1 MTVHIPKWL
10 LLTALGAVVVG
21 GIGVGAYMLGK
32 SSDDDD
38 EPTGA
43 QRLAVPLEGEPS
55 EEAGPGCS
63 KPAAK
68 DAVLDSEFEAS
79 VRELGAV
86 QPADP
91 LFGGF
96 GYVVAEVICR
106 DLTGDGAE
114 EMVAQLG
121 CCTGGSPSP
130 WAIFVD
136 EDGAWQPAF
145 YRTGIQ
151 ASLSVEG
158 DAIVEKSP
166 AYAAGEPTCCPST
179 FRFGRVSWDGSEFAF
194 ESDEASTNR
203 TIKAG
208 TQGVTR
214 LGTFQPQ
221 SDSPVEAA
229 EEFGPPSYVGPKDEL
244 CVNEWR
250 DLGLLINFANLGG
263 ADPCSAD
270 GRVGSI
276 ELKDEFAAQAG
287 WETDQGVRVEMSLDQ
302 LREIYPDAQTQSL
315 PGLGKVLVLVEGPT
329 IIGGGGT
336 YPVLSARIADGA
348 VDELRMS
355 VGAAGE

>member
-10 LLTALGAVVVG
+10 LLTILGVVVVG
-21 GIGVGAYMLGK
+21 GIGVGAYLLGK

-38 EPTGA
+38 ERRAPSA
-43 QRLAVPLEGEPS
+43 AVPREGQPRDEP
-55 EEAGPGCS
+55 APACS

-68 DAVLDSEFEAS
+68 DGVLDSEFESS
-79 VRELGAV
+79 VRELGVV
-86 QPADP
+86 QAGDP
-91 LFGGF
+91 VFGGF
-96 GYVVAEVICR
+96 GYGVAEVICR
-106 DLTGDGAE
+106 DLTADGAE
-114 EMVAQLG
+114 EMVAQLD
-121 CCTGGSPSP
+121 CCTGGAPSP
-130 WAIFVD
+130 WAIFVA
-136 EDGAWQPAF
+136 EEEAWRPAF

-166 AYAAGEPTCCPST
+166 AYAAGEPTCCPTT
-179 FRFGRVSWDGSEFAF
+179 FRFGRVSWDGSAFAF
-194 ESDEASTNR
+194 ESDEASAHR

-208 TQGVTR
+208 SQGVTR
-214 LGTFQPQ
+214 LAGFQPQ
-221 SDSPVEAA
+221 SQSPVEAA
-229 EEFGPPSYVGPKDEL
+229 EQFGPPSYVGPNDEL

-270 GRVGSI
+270 GRIGSI

-287 WETDQGVRVEMSLDQ
+287 WETDQGVRVGMSLEE
-302 LREIYPDAQTQSL
+302 LREIYPDAQTQSV
-315 PGLGKVLVLVEGPT
+315 PGLGKVLVLIEGPT
-329 IIGGGGT
+329 LIGEGGN